1 MSICAENITWKA
13 GKKVIVNNVSLRVPR
28 GETVGLLGPNGC
40 GKSSLLRVLAGLRRP
55 DAGRVTLDGQDIA
68 RMAKKQL
75 ARRVA
80 FVEQHGMTEAN
91 MRVRDVVRLGRIP
104 HHSPFSNWS
113 AQDDEAIAAALQRVA
128 MLEKSEQG
136 WLSLSGGERQRVHIA
151 RALAQSPSEILLDR
165 DAAGADPR
173 QRDAGGDFVRRAAV
187 GRFPGENQNRDL
199 PLPRQKAHSFHRLGW
214 ADMPLFSL
222 RPAATLWPPVLLG
235 SQFVFNIGFYAVVPF
250 LALFLRDDMLL
261 SGGLIGLILG
271 LRTFSQQGMFILGG
285 TLADRYGA
293 KAIILAGCVV
303 RVAGFLLL
311 ACGASLWPII
321 LGACLT
327 GVGGALFS
335 PSIEAL
341 LARAGTHSQANGKRS
356 RAEWFALFAVCGEL
370 GAVIGPVAGGV
381 LSGIGFRHI
390 ALAGAGIFLLALA
403 VLFFCL
409 PADGHTTTTR
419 RRVPWW
425 TPLRQPRFVAF
436 ILAYS
441 SWLLSYNQLYLALP
455 VEIQRSGGREQDL
468 APLFMLASL
477 LIITLQLP
485 LARFARRMGAVR
497 ILPVGFLLL
506 SASFASVALFA
517 AAPPA
522 EGWLRLMPAAGFVTL
537 LTLGQMLLV
546 PAAKD
551 LIPLFAEEST
561 LGAHYGA
568 LATAGGCAVLAGN
581 LLLGHLL
588 DQALIPSPQAVYP
601 WLLLALFPLCS
612 AVALRAICRPLA
624 AT

>member
-1 MSICAENITWKA
+1 M
-13 GKKVIVNNVSLRVPR
+13 
-28 GETVGLLGPNGC
+28 
-40 GKSSLLRVLAGLRRP
+40 
-55 DAGRVTLDGQDIA
+55 
-68 RMAKKQL
+68 
-75 ARRVA
+75 
-80 FVEQHGMTEAN
+80 
-91 MRVRDVVRLGRIP
+91 
-104 HHSPFSNWS
+104 
-113 AQDDEAIAAALQRVA
+113 
-128 MLEKSEQG
+128 
-136 WLSLSGGERQRVHIA
+136 
-151 RALAQSPSEILLDR
+151 
-165 DAAGADPR
+165 
-173 QRDAGGDFVRRAAV
+173 
-187 GRFPGENQNRDL
+187 
-199 PLPRQKAHSFHRLGW
+199 
-214 ADMPLFSL
+214 
-222 RPAATLWPPVLLG
+222 
-235 SQFVFNIGFYAVVPF
+235 
-250 LALFLRDDMLL
+250 
-261 SGGLIGLILG
+261 
-271 LRTFSQQGMFILGG
+271 
-285 TLADRYGA
+285 
-293 KAIILAGCVV
+293 
-303 RVAGFLLL
+303 
-311 ACGASLWPII
+311 
-321 LGACLT
+321 
-327 GVGGALFS
+327 
-335 PSIEAL
+335 
-341 LARAGTHSQANGKRS
+341 
-356 RAEWFALFAVCGEL
+356 
-370 GAVIGPVAGGV
+370 IGPVAGGV

-485 LARFARRMGAVR
+485 LARFA
-497 ILPVGFLLL
+497 
-506 SASFASVALFA
+506 SVALFA

-588 DQALIPSPQAVYP
+588 DLALIPSPQAVYP

>member
-1 MSICAENITWKA
+1 
-13 GKKVIVNNVSLRVPR
+13 
-28 GETVGLLGPNGC
+28 
-40 GKSSLLRVLAGLRRP
+40 
-55 DAGRVTLDGQDIA
+55 
-68 RMAKKQL
+68 
-75 ARRVA
+75 
-80 FVEQHGMTEAN
+80 
-91 MRVRDVVRLGRIP
+91 
-104 HHSPFSNWS
+104 
-113 AQDDEAIAAALQRVA
+113 
-128 MLEKSEQG
+128 
-136 WLSLSGGERQRVHIA
+136 
-151 RALAQSPSEILLDR
+151 
-165 DAAGADPR
+165 
-173 QRDAGGDFVRRAAV
+173 
-187 GRFPGENQNRDL
+187 
-199 PLPRQKAHSFHRLGW
+199 
-214 ADMPLFSL
+214 MPLFSL

-271 LRTFSQQGMFILGG
+271 LRTFSQQGMFIIGG

-303 RVAGFLLL
+303 RVAGYLLL
-311 ACGASLWPII
+311 ACATSLWPII

-341 LARAGTHSQANGKRS
+341 LARTGTHSQANGKRS

-370 GAVIGPVAGGV
+370 GAVTGPVAGGL

-390 ALAGAGIFLLALA
+390 ALAGAGIFLLALL

-425 TPLRQPRFVAF
+425 MPLRQPRFVAF

-485 LARFARRMGAVR
+485 LARFARRIGAVR

-506 SASFASVALFA
+506 SASFVSVALFA
-517 AAPPA
+517 ATPPA
-522 EGWLRLMPAAGFVTL
+522 EGWLRLLPSACFVTL

-546 PAAKD
+546 PSAKD
-551 LIPLFAEEST
+551 LIPLFADEST

-588 DQALIPSPQAVYP
+588 DQALTPSPQAVYP

-612 AVALRAICRPLA
+612 AVALRTICRPLA